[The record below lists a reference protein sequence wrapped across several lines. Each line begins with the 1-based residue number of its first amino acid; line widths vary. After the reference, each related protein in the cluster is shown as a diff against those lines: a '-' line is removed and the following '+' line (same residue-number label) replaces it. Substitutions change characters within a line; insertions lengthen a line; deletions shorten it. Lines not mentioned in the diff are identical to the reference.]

1 MSSPSLSE
9 LVAVVTGAGGDL
21 GAAYVSALGSAGA
34 SVLAVD
40 LPLAAA
46 PGIAAADAASAAGPG
61 RAVFVEADV
70 TDDDDLARVVAAAR
84 DRLGGLDVLVNNAAV
99 YAGLGGKR
107 PLWEL
112 DTAEWDRVLTV
123 NVRAVWQ
130 AIRAVLPAMRAAGG
144 GRIVNVSSSTA
155 RAGTPGFLHYVA
167 SKAAVEGLTRAAA
180 KELGEFAITVN
191 CLAPGLVSDEA
202 SFRVSGREYVANAAQ
217 GRSLK
222 REMAPDDLVGTL
234 LWLCSPASSFVTG
247 QTIVVDGGQVM
258 V

>member
-1 MSSPSLSE
+1 MSSVSGS
-9 LVAVVTGAGGDL
+9 VAVVTGAGGGI
-21 GAAYVSALGSAGA
+21 GAAYVAALSAAGA

-40 LPLAAA
+40 LPVAA
-46 PGIAAADAASAAGPG
+46 PAGIAAAERATAAGPG
-61 RAVFVEADV
+61 RAVFTEADI
-70 TDDDDLARVVAAAR
+70 TDDDDLARMVSTAR
-84 DRLGGLDVLVNNAAV
+84 DRFGGLDALVNNAAV
-99 YAGLGGKR
+99 YADLGHKR

-112 DTAEWDRVLTV
+112 DNSDWDRVLTV

-130 AIRAVLPAMRAAGG
+130 AIRAVLPAMRAGGG

-155 RAGTPGFLHYVA
+155 RAGTPGFLHYVT

-180 KELGEFAITVN
+180 KELGEFGITVN

-202 SFRVSGREYVANAAQ
+202 SYRVSGREYVANAAL
-217 GRSLK
+217 GRSIK
-222 REMAPDDLVGTL
+222 REMAPDDLLGAL

-247 QTIVVDGGQVM
+247 QTIVVDGGQVL